1 MFDEYPDI
9 LNIHQLCT
17 ALGIGRNKAYAL
29 ISSKQIK
36 CIRMGK
42 TIRIPKVYLIEYIL
56 KTVSANPSV

>member
-9 LNIHQLCT
+9 LNINQLCT

-29 ISSKQIK
+29 INSNQIS
-36 CIRMGK
+36 CMRIGK
-42 TIRIPKVYLIEYIL
+42 TIKVPKYCLTEYIR